1 MKIKPFNV
9 FAFFCILSLN
19 IYSQDKLEIKA
30 ILERSSLDN
39 LNILKQKVEEDNLSK
54 STRIESFLSQN
65 KQLKINRKNVYDI
78 IDGKVVIM
86 GKDNLNSSKA
96 TRTNFL
102 LPEGGLGLN
111 LEGYNIRIGVWDGG
125 IILDSHREFYD
136 TSDFFAPPRVEI
148 PTPEVSSQ
156 YDDHATHVAG
166 TIASA
171 GINANAK
178 GMAPR
183 SKLVT
188 YNWVQ
193 DSYEVIGEIE
203 SNALLLSNHSYG
215 VPVFNDNGVQNAPSW
230 MMGNY
235 NSDCVS
241 WDNIAYNSPYY
252 LMVASAG
259 NEGQSNYTGA
269 LGYGYDK
276 LTTEKNAKNNLVVAN
291 ASNPVIDAYG
301 NLISLAINSSSSQG
315 PTDDFRVKPDIA
327 GDGTSV
333 FSTTDES
340 DSSYGTKSGTSMA
353 APNVTG
359 SLALLQEH
367 FYNLNSKYMK
377 SATLKGLVCHTADD
391 DSAKKGPD
399 PIFGWGLL
407 NSKFAAETISNN
419 SESKSLIEERT
430 LGNGETYTTS
440 FYVSNSDPVRV
451 SICWTD
457 PAASASPQQLN
468 SDRKVLV
475 NDLDIRVTHDSNEY
489 LPWKLNSDNVAGVAI
504 KDDNDVDNIER
515 IDIDNPTPG
524 FYEVTVSHKKLFLQN
539 NQQDYALIITSND
552 LALDV
557 TDFESNKF
565 KVLFDPLETKI
576 KLMSSINFSP
586 DDNILLFDQ
595 NGREVF
601 KHIFKNNNSSAFE
614 IDASN
619 FSDGLYIL
627 NYKTNNTSFVKKILI
642 K

>member
-1 MKIKPFNV
+1 MKISFFNV
-9 FAFFCILSLN
+9 FAFLCIISLN
-19 IYSQDKLEIKA
+19 TYAQDKIEIKS

-39 LNILKQKVEEDNLSK
+39 LSRLKQKVKEENLSK
-54 STRIESFLSQN
+54 STRIKSFLSQN
-65 KQLKINRKNVYDI
+65 KQLKINRENVYDI
-78 IDGKVVIM
+78 IDGKVVVM

-102 LPEGGLGLN
+102 LPDGGLGLN

-148 PTPEVSSQ
+148 PTPEVSSL

-171 GINANAK
+171 GINVNAK

-183 SKLVT
+183 SNLVT

-193 DSYEVIGEIE
+193 DSFEVIGEIE

-215 VPVFNDNGVQNAPSW
+215 VPVFNNNGVQNAPYW

-241 WDNIAYNSPYY
+241 WDNIAYSSPYY

-291 ASNPVIDAYG
+291 ASNPVIDTYG
-301 NLISLAINSSSSQG
+301 NLISLAINPSSSQG
-315 PTDDFRVKPDIA
+315 PTDDYRVKPDIA

-340 DSSYGTKSGTSMA
+340 TSSYGTKSGTSMA

-367 FYNLNSKYMK
+367 FYNLNYKYMK
-377 SATLKGLVCHTADD
+377 SATLKGLV
-391 DSAKKGPD
+391 
-399 PIFGWGLL
+399 
-407 NSKFAAETISNN
+407 NSKFAAETITNN

-440 FYVSNSDPVRV
+440 FYVSNSDPIRV

-457 PAASASPQQLN
+457 PAASASPQQVN

-524 FYEVTVSHKKLFLQN
+524 FYLS
-539 NQQDYALIITSND
+539 LI
-552 LALDV
+552 
-557 TDFESNKF
+557 
-565 KVLFDPLETKI
+565 
-576 KLMSSINFSP
+576 
-586 DDNILLFDQ
+586 
-595 NGREVF
+595 
-601 KHIFKNNNSSAFE
+601 HI
-614 IDASN
+614 
-619 FSDGLYIL
+619 
-627 NYKTNNTSFVKKILI
+627 
-642 K
+642 